1 MFDKNKLLYVRKK
14 YKKTLLLQPNLID
27 KKIAILSGS
36 TQEIVISFLEIFLLE
51 AGIRPTFYLGSYS
64 RYYEDA
70 IDIKSEFYNFKP
82 DITYIHTS
90 YRNLQH
96 LPQPLDTV
104 EIVDKK
110 LNETFD
116 YFSTV
121 WESISQNLDTV
132 IIQNNFELPPYR
144 LYGNYDRTHFTGKS
158 NFISLLNNKVAEY
171 IGCNENIYIN
181 DINYL
186 SSYIGL
192 TNWYDFSA
200 WYNYKNAMSIDG
212 MIITAYNVSSI
223 IKNIYGKV
231 IKAVML
237 DLDNTL
243 WGGVI
248 GDSSI
253 DGIDLGKESAVGE
266 AYHDFQTYL
275 KEVKDTGI
283 LLNVV
288 SKNDEDIAKV
298 GFTHPASVLELDDF
312 ISFKANWKNKD
323 ENIVQISNE
332 LSLGVDSFLFIDDNP
347 VEREFVETSL
357 ISIKVPEISTIE
369 NYIAEIDRYNYFE
382 KVTFSDDDRK
392 RSEYYKQNSKRDVE
406 SQKFTNYNDYLK
418 TLEMTATLLPFDE
431 ISLSRVTQ
439 LINKTNQFNLTTRRY
454 TDVEVK
460 NIASSDRYIT
470 LYVVLKDKFGDNGIV
485 SVVIASIVDSV
496 AIIDLWVMSCRVFKR
511 DLELLIMDKL
521 VAKCLQL
528 KVDKIKGIYYPT
540 LKNSIV
546 KNIYKEFGFTK
557 IDENLFELSTIEYKK
572 KSLVIMET
580 I

>member
-1 MFDKNKLLYVRKK
+1 MFDKGKLLYGRKK

-36 TQEIVISFLEIFLLE
+36 TQEIITSFLEIFLLE
-51 AGIRPTFYLGSYS
+51 AGIRPIFYQGSYN

-70 IDIKSEFYNFKP
+70 IDIESEFYDFKP

-90 YRNLQH
+90 YRNLQY
-96 LPQPLDTV
+96 LPKPLDTV
-104 EIVDKK
+104 DNVDTK
-110 LNETFD
+110 LNETFNHF
-116 YFSTV
+116 YSI

-158 NFISLLNNKVAEY
+158 NFVSLLNNKFAEY

-186 SSYIGL
+186 SSHIGL
-192 TNWYDFSA
+192 TNWYDFNA

-212 MIITAYNVSSI
+212 MIITAYNISSI

-248 GDSSI
+248 GDSSV
-253 DGIDLGKESAVGE
+253 DGIDLGKESSLGE
-266 AYHDFQTYL
+266 AYLDFQTYL

-288 SKNDEDIAKV
+288 SKNGEDIAKL

-323 ENIVQISNE
+323 ENISQISDE
-332 LSLGVDSFLFIDDNP
+332 LNLGIENFLFIDDNP

-357 ISIKVPEISTIE
+357 TSIKVPEISTIE
-369 NYIAEIDRYNYFE
+369 NYIVEIDRHNYFE
-382 KVTFSDDDRK
+382 KVTFSDDDKK
-392 RSEYYKQNSKRDVE
+392 RNEYYKQNSKRDIE

-418 TLEMTATLLPFDE
+418 TLEMTATLSPFDDV
-431 ISLSRVTQ
+431 SLSRVTQ

-454 TDVEVK
+454 TDVEIK
-460 NIASSDRYIT
+460 NIASSDEYIT
-470 LYVVLKDKFGDNGIV
+470 FYVVLKDKFGDNGIV
-485 SVVIASIVDSV
+485 SIIIAEVVDNV

-511 DLELLIMDKL
+511 DLEALIMDKL
-521 VAKCLQL
+521 VTKCLEL
-528 KVDKIKGIYYPT
+528 KIDIIKGIYFPT
-540 LKNSIV
+540 LKNGIV
-546 KNIYKEFGFTK
+546 KDIYKEFGFKK
-557 IDENLFELSTIEYKK
+557 IDENIFELSTAEYEK
-572 KSLVIMET
+572 KSSIITEIV
-580 I
+580 